1 MPEDPGGTSQD
12 ALLPMVLTQVP
23 QIPAGRLLHRA
34 GFMLLVSVGG
44 HQGCCLTPYSV
55 QDSPVQEVGPA
66 LTSMVLS
73 LRTSD
78 SAGGLHFYMCVCAHL
93 TIDSYDCGRQITLF
107 LQQIHY
113 NETERERERQKDS
126 DRQRDGE
133 EGEGERLRGKK
144 KNRKKWKNLY
154 IKLGVWGTS
163 LVVQWN
169 LLGNAGN
176 MGLIPGEGT
185 KTHMPGSI

>member
-23 QIPAGRLLHRA
+23 QIPEGRLLHRA

-107 LQQIHY
+107 LQQIHC
-113 NETERERERQKDS
+113 NETERERETEGQRQT
-126 DRQRDGE
+126 DRWGGGRGRESQRE
-133 EGEGERLRGKK
+133 KK

-163 LVVQWN
+163 LVVQ
-169 LLGNAGN
+169 
-176 MGLIPGEGT
+176 
-185 KTHMPGSI
+185 